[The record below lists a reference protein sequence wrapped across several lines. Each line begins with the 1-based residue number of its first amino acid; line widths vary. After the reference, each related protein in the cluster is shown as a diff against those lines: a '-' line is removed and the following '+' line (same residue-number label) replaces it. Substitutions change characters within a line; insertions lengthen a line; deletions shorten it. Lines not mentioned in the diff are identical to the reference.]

1 MKKKELT
8 ETATLAPK
16 KQTATNGK
24 FILTE
29 GEATDGIAPN
39 QSRTAQAALVAFSM
53 TYKRLHPRKVK
64 RA

>member
-16 KQTATNGK
+16 KPNATNGK
-24 FILTE
+24 FFLTE
-29 GEATDGIAPN
+29 GEVADGIELD

-64 RA
+64 RG